1 MRSDNP
7 IHKLEIFQ
15 VIFSTDRM
23 SFLIFAGSA
32 QLN

>member
-1 MRSDNP
+1 MGLDNP
-7 IHKLEIFQ
+7 IHKPDIFHNL
-15 VIFSTDRM
+15 FSTDRM